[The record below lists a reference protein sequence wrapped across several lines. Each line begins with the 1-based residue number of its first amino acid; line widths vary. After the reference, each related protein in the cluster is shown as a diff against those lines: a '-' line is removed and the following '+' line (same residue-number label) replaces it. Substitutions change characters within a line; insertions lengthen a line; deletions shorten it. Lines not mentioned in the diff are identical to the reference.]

1 MRKSENVRSKLC
13 TLLGLQLNCNETV
26 VLGLAKDTTQPISD
40 VAPMNETQIN
50 ETQFNEVEPDQIQSE
65 TEPQPITEEEKKDQ

>member
-1 MRKSENVRSKLC
+1 M
-13 TLLGLQLNCNETV
+13 

-40 VAPMNETQIN
+40 VAPMNETKIN